1 MPLSSEFEEPMPEFL
16 YPGVYLEEG
25 APPEPIEGVPT
36 STERT
41 RLQTLADELRRAVRV
56 HTPEWTGSNES
67 DPGITLAELLAF
79 LADEVLPGV
88 GSKSCGSPPKRPIY
102 FSGRLLDAATL
113 TAEQEYH
120 REKIRRH
127 NRAMVGYGVVTG
139 LHVRVE
145 PPAGGAG
152 PQIVVGAGYAVDRRG
167 EEICLPCEAKILQ
180 PANGAAAFVTIRFW
194 EHPVSPSPVAGQPP
208 ADGAETTAS
217 EMEEACVIG
226 IASQVLSPAIALA
239 RLVRTGAGPWEL
251 DPGFT
256 PPRAGSTLQA
266 RF

>member
-1 MPLSSEFEEPMPEFL
+1 MPEFL

-36 STERT
+36 SIERT

-67 DPGITLAELLAF
+67 DPRITLAELLAF

-88 GSKSCGSPPKRPIY
+88 GSASCGPPLKRPIY

-127 NRAMVGYGVVTG
+127 NRALFGYGVVTG

-145 PPAGGAG
+145 GSAGGAG
-152 PQIVVGAGYAVDRRG
+152 PKIVVGAGYAVDRHG
-167 EEICLPCEAKILQ
+167 EEICLPCAVRVVPPAK
-180 PANGAAAFVTIRFW
+180 GEAAFVTIRFW
-194 EHPVSPSPVAGQPP
+194 EHPVSPSAVAGQPSAVGGQP
-208 ADGAETTAS
+208 AAS

-226 IASQVLSPAIALA
+226 IASRVLSPAIPLA
-239 RLVRTGAGPWEL
+239 RLVPTEAGAWAV
-251 DPGFT
+251 DPEFT
-256 PPRAGSTLQA
+256 PPRAGPY
-266 RF
+266 R